1 MFKSLL
7 VGCFPLIFAVLQKI
21 EQLTFSKKPMINGNL
36 FRVGNRKS
44 LILLGKNRILWFDL
58 SSINEYITYDIEM
71 TLF

>member
-44 LILLGKNRILWFDL
+44 LILLGKNRIL
-58 SSINEYITYDIEM
+58 
-71 TLF
+71 